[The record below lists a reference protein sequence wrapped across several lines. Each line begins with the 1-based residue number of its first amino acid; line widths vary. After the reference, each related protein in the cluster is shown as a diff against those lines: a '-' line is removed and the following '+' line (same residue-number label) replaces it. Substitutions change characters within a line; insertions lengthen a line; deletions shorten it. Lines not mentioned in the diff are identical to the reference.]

1 MGLSET
7 ISAFLEGDDYRCDLD
22 ASGNDHPWNLGPDAP
37 RAAVIVAVATDALK
51 TTQSGLITGSLDRSL
66 VWEIAGVSL
75 QRDVVSDV
83 PELDSVAGWVEQ
95 LRGSGVDLVA
105 IERSDAL

>member
-7 ISAFLEGDDYRCDLD
+7 VSAFLEGDDIRCDLD
-22 ASGNDHPWNLGPDAP
+22 ASGNTHAWRLGPDAP
-37 RAAVIVAVATDALK
+37 PAAVIVAAPTDALK
-51 TTQSGLITGSLDRSL
+51 TTNSDLITGSLDRSR

-75 QRDVVSDV
+75 HRDVVSDFAGD
-83 PELDSVAGWVEQ
+83 ESVVEWVEQ
-95 LRGSGVDLVA
+95 LRASGVDLVA

>member
-7 ISAFLEGDDYRCDLD
+7 ISAFLEGGGNRCDLD
-22 ASGNDHPWNLGPDAP
+22 ASGNNHPWGLGPDAP
-37 RAAVIVAVATDALK
+37 PAAVIVAAATDALK
-51 TTQSGLITGSLDRSL
+51 TTRSGFVAGSLDRSE

-75 QRDVVSDV
+75 HRDVVSDFAGV
-83 PELDSVAGWVEQ
+83 DSVSEWVEQ
-95 LRGSGVDLVA
+95 LRASGVDLVA

>member
-7 ISAFLEGDDYRCDLD
+7 VSAFLEGDDSRCDLD
-22 ASGNDHPWNLGPDAP
+22 ASGDIHAWNLGPDAP
-37 RAAVIVAVATDALK
+37 RAAVIVAEATDALK
-51 TTQSGLITGSLDRSL
+51 TTQSGLVTGSLDRSL

-75 QRDVVSDV
+75 HRDVVSDV
-83 PELDSVAGWVEQ
+83 PAVDSVAGWVER
-95 LRGSGVDLVA
+95 LRESGIDLVA